1 MEKTSAPVRW
11 WDWASIALLFVLLQT
26 VAARLVAT
34 NWTPLL
40 NLTQTATYLAFIV
53 GTALG
58 YSRFPQRLTQ
68 WLSAIYM
75 FFMLPLQ
82 WSWASDQQASLEEQ
96 LFSVAGRLYYSTSD
110 FLARRPVEDALFFVI
125 VMTVAFWF
133 ISAWAG
139 FALVR
144 HQNYLSAVLPSAIG
158 LLIIQNYDHVK
169 PGRIWF
175 IAFFAFIALLL
186 LGRLHFLQNRKLWRE
201 RRIFL
206 SPDNSMALTSSMAIA
221 AGLIILVSWTMPA
234 SISSWNSAVRTW
246 NKMTQPWREFT
257 NNNMKNAVSALDAPS
272 GAKRGEFFSSELP
285 LGRGFP
291 LSDSIMFE
299 VEVPDIPLDQKPPR
313 YYWRGRSYDFFANG
327 QWYSTGTLR
336 EEYSPSVV
344 NPFDVDTETTAPGH
358 FNFRIGEASFSLLYS
373 PAQPVWVSRTGLTF
387 SQVGNEGKDLVAWH
401 AFPWI
406 KSGESYQVDVA
417 LKNPNQQQLREAG
430 TEYPDWVKNKY
441 LQLPQNFSPQI
452 RRLAQEI
459 TANAETPYDKAAAI
473 TNYLRE
479 NIEYEPTVPEPPDDI
494 DVLEWI
500 LFQHRKGFCVYY
512 ATSEVVMLRSLGIP
526 ARMAVGF
533 AQGERV
539 RSTELVLN
547 EARAEEEEGDLTGKF
562 LARNRDAH
570 AWPEV
575 YFPNIGW
582 VEFEPTS
589 SQPSLGR
596 PLPPRDPNDNN
607 PNNPFTGLGSDD
619 SIAEELPV
627 NQTSGTGTT
636 PVNRPI
642 SPLFYVISLILA
654 AFAGLF
660 FLNRRFPFALLSPR
674 LLRVTLE
681 RTGFEVPKWVYHWEY
696 WGHLSPIEKAFESIN
711 FGLRTLGEAV
721 PVHITPAE
729 RANRLEGI
737 LPQMSVQIKVLLDEH
752 QTSLYTSRIATND
765 IQARRA
771 AFDIRKQVIWERF
784 RSLFSGKRRRN

>member
-1 MEKTSAPVRW
+1 
-11 WDWASIALLFVLLQT
+11 
-26 VAARLVAT
+26 
-34 NWTPLL
+34 
-40 NLTQTATYLAFIV
+40 
-53 GTALG
+53 
-58 YSRFPQRLTQ
+58 
-68 WLSAIYM
+68 
-75 FFMLPLQ
+75 
-82 WSWASDQQASLEEQ
+82 
-96 LFSVAGRLYYSTSD
+96 
-110 FLARRPVEDALFFVI
+110 
-125 VMTVAFWF
+125 
-133 ISAWAG
+133 
-139 FALVR
+139 
-144 HQNYLSAVLPSAIG
+144 
-158 LLIIQNYDHVK
+158 
-169 PGRIWF
+169 
-175 IAFFAFIALLL
+175 
-186 LGRLHFLQNRKLWRE
+186 
-201 RRIFL
+201 
-206 SPDNSMALTSSMAIA
+206 
-221 AGLIILVSWTMPA
+221 
-234 SISSWNSAVRTW
+234 
-246 NKMTQPWREFT
+246 
-257 NNNMKNAVSALDAPS
+257 
-272 GAKRGEFFSSELP
+272 
-285 LGRGFP
+285 
-291 LSDSIMFE
+291 
-299 VEVPDIPLDQKPPR
+299 
-313 YYWRGRSYDFFANG
+313 
-327 QWYSTGTLR
+327 
-336 EEYSPSVV
+336 
-344 NPFDVDTETTAPGH
+344 
-358 FNFRIGEASFSLLYS
+358 
-373 PAQPVWVSRTGLTF
+373 
-387 SQVGNEGKDLVAWH
+387 
-401 AFPWI
+401 
-406 KSGESYQVDVA
+406 
-417 LKNPNQQQLREAG
+417 
-430 TEYPDWVKNKY
+430 VKNKY